1 MYAKIAE
8 ILGNKLIKINSDIK
22 IMFYSIRIGTTYLY
36 KNYTFL
42 IKYVFWIS
50 KK

>member
-22 IMFYSIRIGTTYLY
+22 I
-36 KNYTFL
+36 KNDTNIIEIEEQY
-42 IKYVFWIS
+42 IHNDSYIQNG
-50 KK
+50 